1 LPPEQN
7 AVQVLD
13 EPVEEVVGRRV
24 DAIDERIVTI
34 DDVDASLLLL
44 EGREVGIVQPE
55 LGARRA
61 DVRDEAPGVAGVQ
74 VTDGRCEHH
83 DVAR

>member
-1 LPPEQN
+1 
-7 AVQVLD
+7 
-13 EPVEEVVGRRV
+13 
-24 DAIDERIVTI
+24 VTI
-34 DDVDASLLLL
+34 DDIDAGLLLL

-55 LGARRA
+55 VGARRE
-61 DVRDEAPGVAGVQ
+61 DVRDEAPKVGDVQ